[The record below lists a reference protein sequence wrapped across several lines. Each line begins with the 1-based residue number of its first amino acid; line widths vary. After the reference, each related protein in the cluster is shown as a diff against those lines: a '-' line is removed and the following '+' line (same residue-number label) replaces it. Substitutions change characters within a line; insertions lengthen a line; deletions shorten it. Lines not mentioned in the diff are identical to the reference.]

1 MENVTAFSVPHLR
14 APVHRHSLI
23 TYTEKGGKRLTHG
36 KHIKSL
42 LARATQHLW
51 KS

>member
-1 MENVTAFSVPHLR
+1 MENVTAFGVPHSC
-14 APVHRHSLI
+14 AHAHRHSLI

-36 KHIKSL
+36 KYIKSL
-42 LARATQHLW
+42 LAGATQHLW